1 MILHRAVFPV
11 AGYGTRFLPATK
23 AIPKELLPIVDKP
36 AVQYVVEEAVAAGV
50 ETAIFVTAEGKSAIE
65 DHFDRN
71 LRLESFLAERGKTD
85 LLEIVRRV
93 GSMVRVVAVRQK
105 EALGL
110 GHAVLQAAPVLGDE
124 PFAVLLGDDIIVGD
138 TPAVA
143 RLAEIHERTNA
154 PVIAVMEVPRDD
166 IRHYGCVAG
175 DPAGEGVWQ
184 VRDLVEKPA
193 PERAPSNLA
202 IIGRYVLTPA
212 VLGVLAETP
221 PDRGGEIQLTEG
233 LRRVAATMPATKPT
247 TCARRSRSGCDTPNS
262 ARRCARRSRTCW
274 NGSAPERSLSQWLAA
289 ALVGSDSDFVAL
301 VSDSAGLDSDLASP
315 AFDAAPSPS
324 FC

>member
-1 MILHRAVFPV
+1 MNLRRAVFPV
-11 AGYGTRFLPATK
+11 AGYGTRFLPASK

-71 LRLESFLAERGKTD
+71 LRLEVFLAERGKHD
-85 LLEIVRRV
+85 LLEVVRQV
-93 GSMVRVVAVRQK
+93 GSMVQVVAVRQK

-124 PFAVLLGDDIIVGD
+124 PFAVLLGDDIIVGHP
-138 TPAVA
+138 PAIG
-143 RLAEIHERTNA
+143 RLAELGRQTGA
-154 PVIAVMEVPRDD
+154 PVIAVMEVAREE

-175 DPAGEGVWQ
+175 DPVEPGVWR
-184 VRDLVEKPA
+184 VRELVEKPS

-212 VLGVLAETP
+212 VLRALATTP
-221 PDRGGEIQLTEG
+221 PDRAGEIQLTEG
-233 LRRVAATMPATKPT
+233 LRR
-247 TCARRSRSGCDTPNS
+247 S
-262 ARRCARRSRTCW
+262 
-274 NGSAPERSLSQWLAA
+274 LAA
-289 ALVGSDSDFVAL
+289 GPLYACTFPGKRYDAGNKADFLRATVAIALQHPELGPGFRRM
-301 VSDSAGLDSDLASP
+301 LDEVIAE
-315 AFDAAPSPS
+315 AQEK
-324 FC
+324 